1 MRNAYERRG
10 GAVLTGVQRSARL
23 SACGT
28 YRWTL
33 TRSWDRELPVLLVV
47 MFNPSDADHD
57 VDDPTITLTCQIAA
71 HNGYGGIVVVNLIPL
86 RSPQPAAAAEMTRWD
101 QHGPDWH
108 ARDRLQDNLA
118 VIQQEAGRAG
128 AVLVAC
134 GALADRCADWFH
146 QVLEEIECGLPDGT
160 KVLCLGESAGGYPKH
175 PLARGKH
182 KVPKNAKLRPWRE
195 ASP

>member
-1 MRNAYERRG
+1 M
-10 GAVLTGVQRSARL
+10 LTGVTRTARL

-33 TRSWDRELPVLLVV
+33 TRRWDDRPTLLVV
-47 MFNPSDADHD
+47 MFNPSDADHE

-86 RSPQPAAAAEMTRWD
+86 RSPLPAVAVTMTRWD
-101 QHGPDWH
+101 QNGPDWH

-118 VIQQEAGRAG
+118 VIQKEAARAG
-128 AVLVAC
+128 AVLLAC
-134 GALADRCADWFH
+134 GALADRCADWFY
-146 QVLEEIECGLPDGT
+146 QVLEEIECGLPDGAEIF
-160 KVLCLGESAGGYPKH
+160 CLGKTTGGYPKH

-182 KVPKNAKLRPWRE
+182 KVPKDAPLLAWSRT
-195 ASP
+195 